1 MARKRANSPD
11 NLWSH
16 QVFTREIA
24 VRALYESLETGGKL
38 LYQLSGYCEH
48 LHNVNLSS
56 PSHMFFYS
64 CFFPI
69 SSVAIDFLSGSR
81 RRSEKSSLSDS
92 QTSDSLSTIATAS
105 ITSPS
110 VTTLHSMPARLP
122 SSTREKR
129 LSQSMTSAQAH
140 RESRKR
146 LSHSWTASNMQHDI
160 QSMQQQH
167 HAAQTGQPIGAVNA
181 TFDLISARTYDMLS
195 SSSAGLNPS
204 SNMFATREQVAPQMY
219 PHPALTGALS
229 QQSATLPLEPIL
241 QGPLLQPP
249 EDAFS
254 MPPPRSNF
262 GNMGMH
268 ANGTATRRHSEPISQ
283 VGNLGLST
291 NEDEELSELY
301 DIFAQDLPPGEDL
314 TRGLDIPPSLSQPAS
329 QSHGQQHNA
338 LRRIEESTFGTA
350 DSSSQQEQQASDYDT
365 AVQNALALL
374 QQLQNDK
381 T

>member
-1 MARKRANSPD
+1 M
-11 NLWSH
+11 
-16 QVFTREIA
+16 
-24 VRALYESLETGGKL
+24 
-38 LYQLSGYCEH
+38 
-48 LHNVNLSS
+48 
-56 PSHMFFYS
+56 
-64 CFFPI
+64 
-69 SSVAIDFLSGSR
+69 AIDFLSGSR

-160 QSMQQQH
+160 QSIQQQH

-204 SNMFATREQVAPQMY
+204 SNMFATREQVAHQIY
-219 PHPALTGALS
+219 PHPALTGAS
-229 QQSATLPLEPIL
+229 QQSTTLPPEPM
-241 QGPLLQPP
+241 LQPP

-254 MPPPRSNF
+254 MPQPRTNF
-262 GNMGMH
+262 GNMATH
-268 ANGTATRRHSEPISQ
+268 TNGTATRRHSEPISQ

-291 NEDEELSELY
+291 NEDEELAELF

-314 TRGLDIPPSLSQPAS
+314 TRGLDIPPSMSQQAS
-329 QSHGQQHNA
+329 QSHGQHNA

-350 DSSSQQEQQASDYDT
+350 DSSSQEQHVSDYDT

>member
-1 MARKRANSPD
+1 M
-11 NLWSH
+11 
-16 QVFTREIA
+16 
-24 VRALYESLETGGKL
+24 
-38 LYQLSGYCEH
+38 
-48 LHNVNLSS
+48 
-56 PSHMFFYS
+56 
-64 CFFPI
+64 
-69 SSVAIDFLSGSR
+69 AIDFLSGSR
-81 RRSEKSSLSDS
+81 RKSEKSLSDS

-105 ITSPS
+105 ITAPS

-146 LSHSWTASNMQHDI
+146 LSHSWTVSNMQHDI

-167 HAAQTGQPIGAVNA
+167 HAAQTGHPIGAVNA

-195 SSSAGLNPS
+195 SSSTGLNPTP
-204 SNMFATREQVAPQMY
+204 NMFATREQIAQMH

-229 QQSATLPLEPIL
+229 QPAMLPPEPMF
-241 QGPLLQPP
+241 QGPMLQPP

-262 GNMGMH
+262 GNMGMQP
-268 ANGTATRRHSEPISQ
+268 NTAARRHSEPISQ

-291 NEDEELSELY
+291 NEDQELSEFF
-301 DIFAQDLPPGEDL
+301 DMFAHDVPLGEDL
-314 TRGLDIPPSLSQPAS
+314 TRGLDIPPSLSQQAS
-329 QSHGQQHNA
+329 QSHGQHNA
-338 LRRIEESTFGTA
+338 LRRIEESTFLGTA
-350 DSSSQQEQQASDYDT
+350 DSSSQQEQQAEYDT

>member
-1 MARKRANSPD
+1 
-11 NLWSH
+11 
-16 QVFTREIA
+16 
-24 VRALYESLETGGKL
+24 
-38 LYQLSGYCEH
+38 
-48 LHNVNLSS
+48 
-56 PSHMFFYS
+56 
-64 CFFPI
+64 
-69 SSVAIDFLSGSR
+69 
-81 RRSEKSSLSDS
+81 
-92 QTSDSLSTIATAS
+92 
-105 ITSPS
+105 
-110 VTTLHSMPARLP
+110 
-122 SSTREKR
+122 
-129 LSQSMTSAQAH
+129 MTSAQAH

-146 LSHSWTASNMQHDI
+146 LSHSWTSSNMQHDI

-204 SNMFATREQVAPQMY
+204 SNMFATREQVAQMY

-229 QQSATLPLEPIL
+229 QQPATLPMEPML

-268 ANGTATRRHSEPISQ
+268 HNGTTATRRHSEPISQ

-291 NEDEELSELY
+291 NEDQELSEFF
-301 DIFAQDLPPGEDL
+301 DMFAQDPPGEDL
-314 TRGLDIPPSLSQPAS
+314 TRGLDIPTSLSQQAS

-350 DSSSQQEQQASDYDT
+350 DSSSQQEQQALDYDT
-365 AVQNALALL
+365 AVRNARALL
-374 QQLQNDK
+374 QQLQKRHN
-381 T
+381 

>member
-1 MARKRANSPD
+1 MIIHLASFR
-11 NLWSH
+11 L
-16 QVFTREIA
+16 
-24 VRALYESLETGGKL
+24 SL
-38 LYQLSGYCEH
+38 
-48 LHNVNLSS
+48 
-56 PSHMFFYS
+56 
-64 CFFPI
+64 
-69 SSVAIDFLSGSR
+69 VAIDFLSGSR

-146 LSHSWTASNMQHDI
+146 LSHSWTSSNMQHDI

-204 SNMFATREQVAPQMY
+204 SNMFATREQVAQMY
-219 PHPALTGALS
+219 PHPALMGALS
-229 QQSATLPLEPIL
+229 QQPATLPPEPIL

-262 GNMGMH
+262 GNMGMQP
-268 ANGTATRRHSEPISQ
+268 NGTTTRRHSEPISQ

-291 NEDEELSELY
+291 NEDQELSEFF
-301 DIFAQDLPPGEDL
+301 DMFAQDLPSGEDL
-314 TRGLDIPPSLSQPAS
+314 TRGLDIPTSLSQQAS
-329 QSHGQQHNA
+329 HSHGQHNA
-338 LRRIEESTFGTA
+338 LRRIEESTLGTV
-350 DSSSQQEQQASDYDT
+350 DSSSQEQQVSDYDT